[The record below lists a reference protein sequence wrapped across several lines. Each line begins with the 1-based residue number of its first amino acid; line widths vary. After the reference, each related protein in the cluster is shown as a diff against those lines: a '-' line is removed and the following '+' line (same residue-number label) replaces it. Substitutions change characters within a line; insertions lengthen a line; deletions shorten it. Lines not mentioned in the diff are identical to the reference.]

1 MRFLVAFIFVMAGC
15 VMTLPDD
22 AGITADL
29 ACEQARAVVLASA
42 KPDTPDVPDD
52 KPKPGGKCTNCD
64 GRGYVGDG
72 TIKVQCQPCGGTGKT
87 K

>member
-1 MRFLVAFIFVMAGC
+1 MRFLIALLVVMTGC

-42 KPDTPDVPDD
+42 KPDVPDD
-52 KPKPGGKCTNCD
+52 KPKPGTKCSNCD

-72 TIKVQCQPCGGTGKT
+72 RIKIQCERCGGTGVT